1 MGDRKII
8 SVKIVE
14 VETQQEST
22 ATKRMCPLK
31 NLVLL
36 DVFPKI
42 ISNSSRQDTA
52 SSSIN
57 KLDKYLNDL
66 LIGYKIGDSYNS
78 EGNTIRSFLHSQILL
93 RVS

>member
-8 SVKIVE
+8 SVKTVE

-22 ATKRMCPLK
+22 AAKRMCPLK

-36 DVFPKI
+36 DVFTEI
-42 ISNSSRQDTA
+42 IRNSSHQDTA

-66 LIGYKIGDSYNS
+66 LIDYKIGDSYNS
-78 EGNTIRSFLHSQILL
+78 EGNTIRSFL
-93 RVS
+93 